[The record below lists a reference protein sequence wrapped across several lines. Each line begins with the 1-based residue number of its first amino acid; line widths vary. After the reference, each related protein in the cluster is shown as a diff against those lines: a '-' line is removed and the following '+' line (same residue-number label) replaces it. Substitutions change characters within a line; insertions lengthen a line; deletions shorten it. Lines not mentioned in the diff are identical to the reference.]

1 VSAHEV
7 QSSAP
12 VQISGH
18 ELTFFQQFIRRPQR
32 LWARRLNFELHLW
45 AGIILSLYMIL
56 IGITGSLLVFRVE
69 LEAASGLKP
78 WHGMRAVE
86 PFADISTVVQNVT
99 EAYPRSRII
108 SVSTPT
114 DADPIFVALVQS
126 GGMEMAQFGV
136 AADPKTGKVLGQIP
150 RRDSWIDFI
159 QRLHVNLLFGRTGRQ
174 ANGVAAGFLMLLN
187 ITGLVIWWPG
197 LKTWKR
203 ALTVD
208 VRRNWRRIN
217 FDLHR
222 AIGFWTIAIV
232 SLWAIS
238 AIYFAWSKEVT
249 TLVNRISPIVTAKPP
264 VVAAIQAQRGAAESD
279 LGAMIAQARAMDP
292 GTALKG
298 VAFPFSRRAPLRIFM
313 RRGNG
318 VGYEYADTLYFDPYS
333 GNHLAT
339 WRYGV
344 NESLGD
350 WFVWSQIPLHF
361 GTYWGLSFKVLW
373 AILGLSIPILTV
385 TGMLMYWNRWLR
397 TKWKHLR
404 ARSA

>member
-1 VSAHEV
+1 VPAHGV

-12 VQISGH
+12 VQTAGQ
-18 ELTFFQQFIRRPQR
+18 ELNFFRQFVRRPQR
-32 LWARRLNFELHLW
+32 ILARRINFQLHLW
-45 AGIILSLYMIL
+45 VGILLSLYMIL
-56 IGITGSLLVFRVE
+56 IGLTGSLLVFRAE
-69 LEAASGLKP
+69 LETLSGLKP
-78 WHGMRAVE
+78 WHNLLAVE
-86 PFADISTVVQNVT
+86 PFSDIQTVVRNVT
-99 EAYPRSRII
+99 EAYPGARII

-114 DADPIFVALVQS
+114 EGDPTFVALIQS

-136 AADPKTGKVLGQIP
+136 AADPKTGAVLGQIP
-150 RRDSWIDFI
+150 RRDSWINFI

-197 LKTWKR
+197 LRTWKR
-203 ALTVD
+203 ALSVD
-208 VRRNWRRIN
+208 FRRHWRRVN

-222 AIGFWTIAIV
+222 AIGFWTIAVV

-238 AIYFAWSKEVT
+238 AIYFAWSRET
-249 TLVNRISPIVTAKPP
+249 TAIVSRISPVVTAKPP
-264 VVAAIQAQRGAAESD
+264 VVAAVQPQRGVEPD
-279 LGAMIAQARAMDP
+279 LSAMIAQAYALDP
-292 GTALKG
+292 QTTLKG

-333 GNHLAT
+333 GKHLAT

-344 NESLGD
+344 NETLGD

-361 GTYWGLSFKVLW
+361 GTYWGLGFKTLW
-373 AILGLSIPILTV
+373 ALLGLSIPILTV

-397 TKWKHLR
+397 SKWKHLR
-404 ARSA
+404 APAV